1 MSDSGFFAFLTRI
14 AGGKELP
21 HIIVLYGFNEFLG
34 EKILGSLSRGMLEEK
49 SEFNYKRYYFD
60 EDENHWEE
68 VITEARSSS
77 FFFSSRKILIAVIR
91 DEKRLTVRP
100 VEKQIILQYLQN
112 PNPHT
117 SLVVFV
123 SLDLSRDDYKQVRKT
138 KLAGFLKALDSENT
152 VMIDLDKTGEA
163 DIKEYIKQYL
173 KERKITITS
182 SAIDRMLEI
191 RGDDFISVLH
201 QLPKLEVAAA
211 QSNSL
216 DTEDIDEM
224 ITGISSH
231 SIWDLTEAIEQED
244 APRYLN
250 ILKYL
255 FINGIKPSFII
266 GTLIAHYHKIYMAKY
281 LLQRHFSFQDIGRVL
296 QQPVFILNKFI
307 VLVKGFSDFKIR
319 EVLRLIYK
327 LDLESKTG
335 GEDGARV
342 SLQNFIF
349 RVRLIRENDDR
360 GEQA

>member
-21 HIIVLYGFNEFLG
+21 HVIVLYGFNEFLG
-34 EKILGSLSRGMLEEK
+34 EKILDSLSRGMLEEK

-60 EDENHWEE
+60 DDESHWDE

-77 FFFSSRKILIAVIR
+77 FFFSSRKILVAVIR
-91 DEKRLTVRP
+91 DEKRLAVRS
-100 VEKQIILQYLQN
+100 VEKEIIQQYLQN

-123 SLDLSRDDYKQVRKT
+123 SLDLSRDDYKQFRKT
-138 KLAGFLKALDSENT
+138 KLAVFLKVLESANS

-173 KERKITITS
+173 KERKITITA

-191 RGDDFISVLH
+191 KGDDFIDILH
-201 QLPKLEVAAA
+201 QLPKLEAAAA

-266 GTLIAHYHKIYMAKY
+266 GTLIAHYHKIYMAKF
-281 LLQRHFSFQDIGRVL
+281 LLQKHFSFQDIGRVL
-296 QQPVFILNKFI
+296 QQPVFVLNKFMA
-307 VLVKGFSDFKIR
+307 LVKGLSDFKIQ
-319 EVLRLIYK
+319 EILKLIYK

-349 RVRLIRENDDR
+349 RVHLIRENNGR
-360 GEQA
+360 GE